1 MKWIA
6 ACFILSALT
15 FVYSC
20 KKSGGTNTGGGGN
33 GGGGGGG
40 GTTYTPNC
48 SGAAIQFSANVL
60 PIIQSS
66 CTGSGCH
73 NAGSGNG
80 PGELSTYAQ
89 INAAKTQIR
98 AAVLSGSMPKS
109 GTLTAAQKN
118 SIICWIDA
126 GAANN

>member
-1 MKWIA
+1 MKWLVSCA
-6 ACFILSALT
+6 MLLAVC

-20 KKSGGTNTGGGGN
+20 KKSGGTDTGGGGN

-40 GTTYTPNC
+40 GTYTPNC
-48 SGAAIQFSANVL
+48 TGAAIQFSANVL

-66 CTGSGCH
+66 CAVSGCH
-73 NAGSGNG
+73 NAGSPNG

-89 INAAKTQIR
+89 ISAAKTQIR
-98 AAVLSGSMPKS
+98 AAVLSGSMPKT

>member
-1 MKWIA
+1 MKWLVSFA
-6 ACFILSALT
+6 MLLT
-15 FVYSC
+15 VCFVYSC
-20 KKSGGTNTGGGGN
+20 KKSGGDSNGGNN

-40 GTTYTPNC
+40 GSYTPNC
-48 SGAAIQFSANVL
+48 TSAAIQFTTNVL

-66 CTGSGCH
+66 CAVSGCH

-80 PGELSTYAQ
+80 PGELSTHAQ
-89 INAAKTQIR
+89 ISGAKTQIR

>member
-1 MKWIA
+1 MKWLVSCA
-6 ACFILSALT
+6 MLLAVC

-20 KKSGGTNTGGGGN
+20 KKSGGTDTGGGGGN

-40 GTTYTPNC
+40 TYTPNC
-48 SGAAIQFSANVL
+48 TGAAIQFSANVA
-60 PIIQSS
+60 PIIASS
-66 CTGSGCH
+66 CAIAGCH
-73 NAGSGNG
+73 AAGSGNG
-80 PGELSTYAQ
+80 PGQLTTYAE

-109 GTLTAAQKN
+109 GTLTSAQKN

>member
-1 MKWIA
+1 MKWLVS
-6 ACFILSALT
+6 FALLLAVC

-20 KKSGGTNTGGGGN
+20 KKSGGTDNGGGGN

-40 GTTYTPNC
+40 GTYTPNC
-48 SGAAIQFSANVL
+48 TGAAMQFSANVA
-60 PIIQSS
+60 PIISSS
-66 CTGSGCH
+66 CAIPACH
-73 NAGSGNG
+73 AAGSSNG
-80 PGELSTYAQ
+80 PGALTTYAE
-89 INAAKTQIR
+89 ISAAKTQIR

-109 GTLTAAQKN
+109 GTLTSAQKN

>member
-1 MKWIA
+1 MKWLVV
-6 ACFILSALT
+6 CSTLLALC

-20 KKSGGTNTGGGGN
+20 KKSGGDTTGGN
-33 GGGGGGG
+33 NGGGGG

-48 SGAAIQFSANVL
+48 TSAAIQFSANVL

-66 CTGSGCH
+66 CAVSGCH
-73 NAGSGNG
+73 NSGSGNG
-80 PGELSTYAQ
+80 PGELSTHAQ
-89 INAAKTQIR
+89 ISAAKTQIR

>member
-1 MKWIA
+1 MKWLVSCTMLIA
-6 ACFILSALT
+6 VCFVS
-15 FVYSC
+15 SC
-20 KKSGGTNTGGGGN
+20 KKSGGTDNGGGGN
-33 GGGGGGG
+33 GGG

-48 SGAAIQFSANVL
+48 TSAAIQFSANVL
-60 PIIQSS
+60 PIIQAS
-66 CTGSGCH
+66 CTVSGCH
-73 NAGSGNG
+73 NAPSATVPFALN
-80 PGELSTYAQ
+80 TYAE
-89 INAAKTQIR
+89 INQVKTQIR

>member
-1 MKWIA
+1 MKWLVSCA
-6 ACFILSALT
+6 MLLAVC

-20 KKSGGTNTGGGGN
+20 KKSGGTDNGGN
-33 GGGGGGG
+33 NGGGGGG

-48 SGAAIQFSANVL
+48 TGAAIQFTANVL

-66 CTGSGCH
+66 CAASGCH
-73 NAGSGNG
+73 NAGSSNG
-80 PGELSTYAQ
+80 PGELSTHAQ
-89 INAAKTQIR
+89 ISGAKVQIR
-98 AAVLSGSMPKS
+98 AAVLGGSMPKN

>member
-1 MKWIA
+1 MKWLVSCA
-6 ACFILSALT
+6 MLLAVC

-20 KKSGGTNTGGGGN
+20 KKSGGTGTGGGGN
-33 GGGGGGG
+33 GGRGGGG
-40 GTTYTPNC
+40 TYTPNC
-48 SGAAIQFSANVL
+48 TGAAIQFSANVL
-60 PIIQSS
+60 PIIQAS
-66 CTGSGCH
+66 CGASGCH
-73 NAGSGNG
+73 NAGSSNG

-89 INAAKTQIR
+89 ISGAKTQIR

-109 GTLTAAQKN
+109 GTLTSAQKN